1 MAKQTFLGT
10 KLRRLRLDKQLSQ
23 VDLAAELGISASY
36 LNLIEHDRR
45 DLTVPL
51 LLKLSQIL
59 KVDPLIFASDQDGR
73 LLAEITEAL
82 HDPVFQSETIADD
95 AISNLVS
102 DHPALSQSFVKLYQ
116 SYKGA
121 LGDLEYLR
129 ERLSQDS
136 LLADSSFRLRT
147 LVTSILSLAEIMNDN
162 ADMNN
167 TQRQEF
173 LGIVFKDS
181 RALADTVTEMLSFV
195 GRDHI
200 SGTTSTLSP
209 ADAATDFIQQNN
221 NYFPD
226 IETAANDLNVKMNQ
240 QPPSIQALSEYLLK
254 EFNVS
259 VEYATKDRHDMEISL
274 YDETRKHLIL
284 SSSLPPSSVKFH
296 LALLIGQLGYD
307 DLFNELVNRSDL
319 LPKSAQSKGHD
330 ALANYFAGACLFP
343 YDLLY
348 EAAEELHYDI
358 ELMQQ
363 KFGASYEQICHRL
376 TTLHK
381 PEKSGIPFH
390 LIRTDIAGNISKRY
404 SASGLRIPRYGSACP
419 RWVVHAS
426 YLTPGII
433 CTQISEMLDGS
444 QFFSIAR
451 TVTKPSLGFKHPKRH
466 YAISIGCE
474 ISHAHRLI
482 YADGMNL
489 AAPKTVMP
497 VGISCRLCDRSDCSH
512 RAAPPPAQSAKL
524 NTSQRNISPGI
535 GDW

>member
-1 MAKQTFLGT
+1 MAKQTFIGA

-59 KVDPLIFASDQDGR
+59 KVDPLIFASEQDGR
-73 LLAEITEAL
+73 LLADVTEAL
-82 HDPVFQSETIADD
+82 HDPLFQGDAITDE
-95 AISNLVS
+95 AISNLVA
-102 DHPALSQSFVKLYQ
+102 DHPELSSALAKLYQ

-121 LGDLEYLR
+121 LGDSEYMR

-147 LVTSILSLAEIMNDN
+147 LVTSILSLTEIMNDN
-162 ADMNN
+162 ADMDSS
-167 TQRQEF
+167 QRQDF
-173 LGIVFKDS
+173 LNIVFNDS
-181 RALADTVTEMLSFV
+181 KTLIDTVNEMLSFA
-195 GRDHI
+195 GRDH
-200 SGTTSTLSP
+200 SAGTTSTLSP

-221 NYFPD
+221 NYFEQ
-226 IETAANDLNVKMNQ
+226 IEDAAKNLNTKMNQ
-240 QPPSIQALSEYLLK
+240 TPPSIQSLSDYLLK

-259 VEYATKDRHDMEISL
+259 IEYATKDRHDSEISL
-274 YDETRKHLIL
+274 YDEERQHLTL

-296 LALLIGQLGYD
+296 LALLIGQLGYAE
-307 DLFNELVNRSDL
+307 LFKEIVAQSNL
-319 LPKSAQSKGHD
+319 LPQSAKSKGVD

-343 YDLLY
+343 YDLFY
-348 EAAEELHYDI
+348 KAAEELRYDI

-363 KFGASYEQICHRL
+363 QFGASYEQICHRL
-376 TTLHK
+376 TTLHR

-419 RWVVHAS
+419 RWVVHTS
-426 YLTPGII
+426 YLTPGVI
-433 CTQISEMLDGS
+433 CTQISEMPDGS

-466 YAISIGCE
+466 YAISIGCD

-497 VGISCRLCDRSDCSH
+497 VGISCRLCDREGCTH
-512 RAAPPPAQSAKL
+512 RAAPPPAQSNRMSK
-524 NTSQRNISPGI
+524 NQRNISPGI
-535 GDW
+535 GEW